1 MATSHAAYYQSVR
14 AALTKAM
21 CIRNLPCQL
30 VRRLLLSRGV
40 SRRGGQGSL

>member
-30 VRRLLLSRGV
+30 VRRSVLSRGAPRV
-40 SRRGGQGSL
+40 GGSL

>member
-1 MATSHAAYYQSVR
+1 MATSHAQYYQSVR

-30 VRRLLLSRGV
+30 VRAACCATTARKKTLGH
-40 SRRGGQGSL
+40 

>member
-30 VRRLLLSRGV
+30 VRCFVSSRDAPG
-40 SRRGGQGSL
+40 RA